1 MRFETARMKQTRTGD
16 VTSFLF
22 LLALMLFLSAS
33 AWAKHVPVQVK
44 VLSAESHAFQG
55 PPLDPPNC
63 NWKDI
68 SAYCYGSSPEI
79 YVENTMVVQETG
91 GKSLKIA
98 CTVYNQWSHCTDL
111 PLNQTFQATMRKDGL
126 EIRYLDQHHKVR
138 KQLYEIL
145 ENQNGH

>member
-22 LLALMLFLSAS
+22 LLALMLFPSAS

-55 PPLDPPNC
+55 PPLAPPNC